1 MSADTAI
8 RTIRLTER
16 QARFLDEQVAAGRH
30 PSESDVVQE
39 ALLRYEEELAE
50 DPSDE
55 ELLAEAARGDA
66 DLAAGRF
73 RDDDTPEEHASGIQR
88 LLDKARVRA
97 AAQHGND

>member
-39 ALLRYEEELAE
+39 ALLRRKSTPQVSSACSTRHACEPQPNTGTTEPRASH
-50 DPSDE
+50 P
-55 ELLAEAARGDA
+55 AHTMG
-66 DLAAGRF
+66 GR
-73 RDDDTPEEHASGIQR
+73 RD
-88 LLDKARVRA
+88 
-97 AAQHGND
+97 